1 MMARSDLRAAK
12 GNLTK
17 IGFIGAGLI
26 GGGLARLAV
35 RAGHEV
41 IVSNLRDPRS
51 AIRARTRIAIRYAD
65 EQVQLTKRFIW
76 PIQLS
81 FMDRASV
88 VASWCELRSVFPF
101 FRTDRIRTAPSTAT
115 PARRTDLLRKL
126 QFSLRAAGVRR
137 DTTERN

>member
-1 MMARSDLRAAK
+1 M
-12 GNLTK
+12 K

-65 EQVQLTKRFIW
+65 EQAQLTKRFIW

-81 FMDRASV
+81 FMDGASV
-88 VASWCELRSVFPF
+88 VASWCEL
-101 FRTDRIRTAPSTAT
+101 
-115 PARRTDLLRKL
+115 L
-126 QFSLRAAGVRR
+126 
-137 DTTERN
+137 